1 MKTTKD
7 WTIYCEKTFNN
18 LRANAH
24 NWGKSKEWD
33 RAITRDFYLGVFD
46 SGNPNFSGLISESAL
61 NNKLNKKKTTN
72 DHCYSPQQVGRQ
84 VMDQQDIFLENY
96 TKFKNLFFYCTRQ
109 IVVTQK
115 ENDELSYLTQNDE
128 NGFRLLCPTHLKYKQ
143 LGIKLYQRPE
153 GKVRWNSA
161 MPVDCN
167 IIEVLPEHT
176 EYEKKFLV
184 V

>member
-1 MKTTKD
+1 MVEVD
-7 WTIYCEKTFNN
+7 HEKRLDN
-18 LRANAH
+18 LLREDIQQSSRAH

-46 SGNPNFSGLISESAL
+46 SGNPNFSGLISENAL

-115 ENDELSYLTQNDE
+115 RMMNYL
-128 NGFRLLCPTHLKYKQ
+128 
-143 LGIKLYQRPE
+143 I
-153 GKVRWNSA
+153 
-161 MPVDCN
+161 
-167 IIEVLPEHT
+167 
-176 EYEKKFLV
+176 
-184 V
+184 

>member
-1 MKTTKD
+1 MKKD

-33 RAITRDFYLGVFD
+33 RQSPVTFTSVCLILR
-46 SGNPNFSGLISESAL
+46 NPNFSGLISENAL

-96 TKFKNLFFYCTRQ
+96 TKFKIYSFTAP
-109 IVVTQK
+109 
-115 ENDELSYLTQNDE
+115 D
-128 NGFRLLCPTHLKYKQ
+128 RL
-143 LGIKLYQRPE
+143 
-153 GKVRWNSA
+153 W
-161 MPVDCN
+161 
-167 IIEVLPEHT
+167 
-176 EYEKKFLV
+176 
-184 V
+184 